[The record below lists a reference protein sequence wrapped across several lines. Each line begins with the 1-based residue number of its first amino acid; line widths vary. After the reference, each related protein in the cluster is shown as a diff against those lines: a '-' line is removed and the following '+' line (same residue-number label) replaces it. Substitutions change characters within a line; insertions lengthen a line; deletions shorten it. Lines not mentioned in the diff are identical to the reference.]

1 MVDNVCTSLYDGY
14 YIVKGVMMALD
25 PISAALDLGNTLIT
39 RIFPDPAQAANAKL
53 ELLKL
58 QQSGDLATMT
68 AQTDINKEEAKSS
81 SLFVS
86 GWRPAIGWVCA
97 LALAYQY
104 LLRPLGGTI
113 ASIAGVTI
121 PPLPGLDDN
130 LWQLMMGMLGMGGL
144 RTFEKLQGVASK

>member
-1 MVDNVCTSLYDGY
+1 MS
-14 YIVKGVMMALD
+14 LD

-39 RIFPDPAQAANAKL
+39 RIFPDPAKADQAKL

-58 QQSGDLATMT
+58 QQSGELASMT
-68 AQTDINKEEAKSS
+68 AQTDINKAEASNS

-86 GWRPAIGWVCA
+86 GWRPAVGWVCA

-104 LLRPLGGTI
+104 LLRPLSG
-113 ASIAGVTI
+113 SIGILVGVTI

-144 RTFEKLQGVASK
+144 RTYEKTQGIASK